1 MAVCVQ
7 ARLGWFESHSVVKR
21 ETIEDENEPK
31 RPVIFG
37 IEVESAELIV
47 QWGILN
53 IYGRHVRTGKY
64 ESMSFED
71 PMTRWQV
78 EKELKSAGIK
88 IEIVDLSKF

>member
-1 MAVCVQ
+1 VQ
-7 ARLGWFESHSVVKR
+7 ARLGWFESHSMDSKETSVV
-21 ETIEDENEPK
+21 EQEPR
-31 RPVIFG
+31 RPTIFG

-78 EKELKSAGIK
+78 EKELKSAGVK

>member
-1 MAVCVQ
+1 M
-7 ARLGWFESHSVVKR
+7 GKR
-21 ETIEDENEPK
+21 ETRVVEEKPK
-31 RPVIFG
+31 RPTIFG

-53 IYGRHVRTGKY
+53 IYGRNVKTGKY

-78 EKELKSAGIK
+78 EKELKMAGIK
-88 IEIVDLSKF
+88 IELVDLSKF